1 VDVAGC
7 GLTATPSGNVILARK
22 EAENQ
27 EVVVPSRELGYPV
40 FDADNHFYE
49 PQEALTKFLPANR
62 KHVVDYVQVRGRT
75 KIVVRGHISDY
86 IPNPTFEVV
95 ARPGAQEEYFRH
107 GSGGKSYREVMGE
120 PMKAIPAFRE
130 PAPRLEVMDELGL
143 DYSLMFPTLASLV
156 EERMKDDPE
165 LIHDVIHALNEW
177 MYETWSF
184 NYSDRI
190 FSTPVIT
197 LPIVD
202 RALEELQW
210 CLDRGAKT
218 VLVRPAP
225 VPGFRGS
232 RSFGLEEFDPFW
244 QACIKADIPVAMH
257 ASDSGYAE
265 FLNVWEPGDEFL
277 PFKPT
282 AFRMVAMGKR
292 PIEDAMAALVCHGAF
307 SRNPELRVLSIEN
320 GASWVPYLFY
330 QFKDIYAKMPQA
342 FSEDP
347 IEAFKR
353 CVYVAPFWE
362 DNFAE
367 MADLVGIDRVI
378 FGSDWPHPEG
388 LADPLSLV
396 DHLAGVDQEGV
407 EKIMGAN
414 MMKLFKVAKP
424 VSV

>member
-1 VDVAGC
+1 MS
-7 GLTATPSGNVILARK
+7 P
-22 EAENQ
+22 
-27 EVVVPSRELGYPV
+27 RELPFKV

-49 PQEALTKFLPANR
+49 PKEALTKFLPDNR
-62 KHVVDYVQVRGRT
+62 KHAIDYVDVRGRT
-75 KIVVRGHISDY
+75 KIVVRGHISEY

-107 GSGGKSYREVMGE
+107 GSGGKSYREVMGK

-165 LIHDVIHALNEW
+165 MIHDVVHGLNQW
-177 MYETWSF
+177 MYETWQF
-184 NYSDRI
+184 NYKDRI
-190 FSTPVIT
+190 FSTPVIS

-202 RALEELQW
+202 RALEELEW
-210 CLDRGAKT
+210 CLERGAKT

-225 VPGFRGS
+225 VPGFRGT
-232 RSFGLEEFDPFW
+232 RSFGLPEFDPFW
-244 QACIKADIPVAMH
+244 EACVKADIPVSMH

-282 AFRMVAMGKR
+282 SFRMVAMGKR
-292 PIEDAMAALVCHGAF
+292 PIEDAMAALVCHGAL
-307 SRNPELRVLSIEN
+307 SRNPDLRILSIEN

-330 QFKDIYAKMPQA
+330 QFKDVYSKMPQEFA
-342 FSEDP
+342 EDP

-362 DNFAE
+362 DNFKE
-367 MADLVGIDRVI
+367 MADLIGIDRVI

-388 LADPLSLV
+388 LAQPTHLV
-396 DHLAGVDQEGV
+396 DHLEGMNDEEV
-407 EKIMGAN
+407 AKVMGGN
-414 MMKLFKVAKP
+414 MMKLFKVGDHAP
-424 VSV
+424 VHA

>member
-1 VDVAGC
+1 M
-7 GLTATPSGNVILARK
+7 
-22 EAENQ
+22 
-27 EVVVPSRELGYPV
+27 PSRELSFPV

-49 PQEALTKFLPANR
+49 PQEALTKFLPDNR
-62 KHVVDYVQVRGRT
+62 KRAIDYVQVRGRT

-107 GSGGKSYREVMGE
+107 GSGGKSYREMMGE

-165 LIHDVIHALNEW
+165 LIHDVIHALNQW

-184 NYSDRI
+184 NYKDRI
-190 FSTPVIT
+190 FATPVIT

-202 RALEELQW
+202 RALEELEW
-210 CLDRGAKT
+210 CLQRGART

-265 FLNVWEPGDEFL
+265 MLNVWEPGDEFL

-292 PIEDAMAALVCHGAF
+292 PIEDAMTALVCHGAL

-320 GASWVPYLFY
+320 GADWVPHLFKGLKGAY
-330 QFKDIYAKMPQA
+330 RRVPHSFL
-342 FSEDP
+342 EDP
-347 IEAFKR
+347 IQAFKR
-353 CVYVAPFWE
+353 CVYLSPFWE
-362 DNFAE
+362 ERFSELAK
-367 MADLVGIDRVI
+367 LVGTDRVV

-388 LADPLSLV
+388 LKDPLSFV
-396 DHLAGVDQEGV
+396 DELSDLPQEDI
-407 EKIMGAN
+407 EKIMGGN
-414 MMKLFKVAKP
+414 MMKLFKVSKP
-424 VSV
+424 VAA

>member
-1 VDVAGC
+1 M
-7 GLTATPSGNVILARK
+7 SSRK
-22 EAENQ
+22 L
-27 EVVVPSRELGYPV
+27 PFPV

-49 PQEALTKFLPANR
+49 TQDALTKFLPDNR
-62 KHVVDYVQVRGRT
+62 KHAIDYVQVRGRT

-95 ARPGAQEEYFRH
+95 ARPGAQEEYYRH
-107 GSGGKSYREVMGE
+107 GSGGKSYREVIGE

-130 PAPRLEVMDELGL
+130 PGPRLQVMDELGV
-143 DYSLMFPTLASLV
+143 DYALMFPTLASLV

-165 LIHDVIHALNEW
+165 LVHDVIHALNRW

-184 NYSDRI
+184 DYKGRI
-190 FSTPVIT
+190 FATPVIT
-197 LPIVD
+197 LPIVE
-202 RALEELQW
+202 RALEEQQW
-210 CLDRGAKT
+210 CLDRGART

-225 VPGFRGS
+225 VPGLRGS
-232 RSFGLEEFDPFW
+232 RSFGFEEFDPFW
-244 QACIKADIPVAMH
+244 QACVKAGIPVALH

-265 FLNVWEPGDEFL
+265 FLNVWEPADEYL

-292 PIEDAMAALVCHGAF
+292 PIEDAMAALVCHGTL
-307 SRNPELRVLSIEN
+307 SRNPDLRILSIEN
-320 GASWVPYLFY
+320 GASWVSHLFY
-330 QFKDIYAKMPQA
+330 ELNDVYAKLLHS

-362 DNFAE
+362 DNFQQIAE
-367 MADLVGIDRVI
+367 LLGADRVV

-388 LADPLSLV
+388 LKEPLALV
-396 DHLAGVDQEGV
+396 DDLAGLSDEDV
-407 EKIMGAN
+407 EKIMGGN
-414 MMKLFKVAKP
+414 MMKLFKVSPP
-424 VSV
+424 VPA